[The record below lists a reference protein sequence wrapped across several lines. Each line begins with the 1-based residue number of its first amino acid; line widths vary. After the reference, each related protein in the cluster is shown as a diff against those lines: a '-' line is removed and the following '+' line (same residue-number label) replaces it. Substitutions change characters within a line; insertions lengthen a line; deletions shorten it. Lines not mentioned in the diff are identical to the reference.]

1 MSQAADFLVLVVP
14 ERVRVVV
21 RLQPRNAEET
31 VTDVDFTDY
40 VALQTEVVSFL
51 F

>member
-14 ERVRVVV
+14 GRVRVVV

-31 VTDVDFTDY
+31 VTDADFADC
-40 VALQTEVVSFL
+40 VALHTEVALFL